1 MIEGI
6 DDWNNTS
13 ILLSDERLCDKNMDS
28 SNYFQFNKYFI
39 DQISNDLVKP
49 KVLYIPDNFY
59 LSKGSQKKQSIFSSM
74 IKDYRYSKLCLLG
87 LGSDSHTASL
97 FPNNNNNINLNDK
110 NCFFIKRED
119 ESYHRL
125 TLTYSYLMDAEEIFF
140 LAIGK
145 NKSESIY
152 NCIHSIYDPL
162 KYPAQYIFKNYSNK
176 ISLFADSNALSLL

>member
-59 LSKGSQKKQSIFSSM
+59 LSKGSQKKQSIF
-74 IKDYRYSKLCLLG
+74 Y
-87 LGSDSHTASL
+87 
-97 FPNNNNNINLNDK
+97 
-110 NCFFIKRED
+110 
-119 ESYHRL
+119 
-125 TLTYSYLMDAEEIFF
+125 
-140 LAIGK
+140 
-145 NKSESIY
+145 
-152 NCIHSIYDPL
+152 
-162 KYPAQYIFKNYSNK
+162 
-176 ISLFADSNALSLL
+176 